1 MSYREGQTA
10 TNPKTGQ
17 RIVFQNG
24 QWVSAGAMP
33 VAKKLSPQDQIYLS
47 DQRTAAQAAADAER
61 AAQRFLELNRKQ
73 GTGQIFAV
81 PFASEMYGAFN
92 PDMSEM
98 EALTNRMAP
107 ALRAPG
113 SGAMSDKDLATF
125 KKSIPNPNFPGPTN
139 QKLAEGITRGARRQ
153 QEYVAFLERYAQ
165 QNGTIVGAQ
174 EAWDQSQRRPA
185 ARPVSRPP
193 APVQPAQSPV
203 TVRTPA
209 DAARLKPGTLYK
221 TPDGQ
226 VYRR

>member
-1 MSYREGQTA
+1 MPYREGQTA

-17 RIVFQNG
+17 SIVFQNG
-24 QWVSAGAMP
+24 QWVSAGAYTTP
-33 VAKKLSPQDQIYLS
+33 RKLSAQDQAYLS
-47 DQRTAAQAAADAER
+47 EQRTSAQAAADAER
-61 AAQRFLELNRKQ
+61 AAARFLELNKKQ
-73 GTGQIFAV
+73 GTGEVFAI

-92 PDMSEM
+92 SDMSEM

-153 QEYVAFLERYAQ
+153 QDYVAFLERYAQ

-174 EAWDQSQRRPA
+174 EAWDKSQRQAP
-185 ARPVSRPP
+185 ARPVMRAAQPKQQQKP
-193 APVQPAQSPV
+193 ANG
-203 TVRTPA
+203 
-209 DAARLKPGTLYK
+209 RLKWNPATG
-221 TPDGQ
+221 DFE
-226 VYRR
+226 